1 MESKRNK
8 MKQIRVNLLENR
20 SSMKFEQNIT
30 SLAVLCYFSQVK
42 FKYSNNALFI
52 LIHRCHPLHQLN
64 NDVAESAKQ
73 ERQYKVTTKQSMK
86 IPRNIKYRLN
96 ARLNVTLVS

>member
-8 MKQIRVNLLENR
+8 MKQIRVNLLENL

-30 SLAVLCYFSQVK
+30 SLAVLCYFSQLK

-52 LIHRCHPLHQLN
+52 LIHRRYHPLHQLN
-64 NDVAESAKQ
+64 NDLAESAKQ
-73 ERQYKVTTKQSMK
+73 ERQYK
-86 IPRNIKYRLN
+86 RN
-96 ARLNVTLVS
+96 